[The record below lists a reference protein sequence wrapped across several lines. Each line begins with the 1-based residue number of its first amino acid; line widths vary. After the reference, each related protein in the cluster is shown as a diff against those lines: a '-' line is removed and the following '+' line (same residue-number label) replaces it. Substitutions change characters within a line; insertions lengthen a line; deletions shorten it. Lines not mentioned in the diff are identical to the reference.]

1 MVEMMYSCAL
11 LKTKPLRDAGL
22 RPKRLS
28 VCDSGKDLE
37 ARGNGSSASFL
48 DFSAPDA
55 SRADFF
61 PDGVAVLDHADGLDV
76 RREGAGRVFHDVHT
90 DTAFFLGQT
99 AADDVSALDFVLSAN
114 FANVAHDGFLRA
126 ILSIDCL
133 FFDKS

>member
-1 MVEMMYSCAL
+1 M
-11 LKTKPLRDAGL
+11 
-22 RPKRLS
+22 KRREK
-28 VCDSGKDLE
+28 V
-37 ARGNGSSASFL
+37 SSAGFL

-76 RREGAGRVFHDVHT
+76 RREGARGVFHDVHT

-99 AADDVSALDFVLSAN
+99 AADDVSALDFVLSAD

-126 ILSIDCL
+126 VLILILICMI
-133 FFDKS
+133 FDKRNI

>member
-1 MVEMMYSCAL
+1 METESFESG
-11 LKTKPLRDAGL
+11 LKNKTAPGRELA
-22 RPKRLS
+22 S
-28 VCDSGKDLE
+28 EAASACDSGKGPEGRD
-37 ARGNGSSASFL
+37 RVSSAGLL

-76 RREGAGRVFHDVHT
+76 RRESTGGVFHDVHT

-99 AADDVSALDFVLSAN
+99 AADDVSALDFVLSAD

-126 ILSIDCL
+126 ILSIVCM
-133 FFDKS
+133 FFR